1 MPPVAG
7 ERPHL
12 TGPASRFDSL
22 RPFAAHQNVRTVD
35 LIECTMAR
43 AILRDPFFL
52 AADAHDER
60 LTLHAHDCV
69 HARHL
74 QEIGHVLSVVDLIKE
89 CLLCR
94 VHIHAGDEKIFGLD
108 RHQTLP
114 LLQFTALQSATVA
127 DWLGTRPAPTSWSN
141 KKVSLRRRMS
151 PLTAHLYG
159 PKPSNLIEG
168 TLRICEEGN

>member
-60 LTLHAHDCV
+60 LTLHAHDSLRPFAAHQNV
-69 HARHL
+69 RT
-74 QEIGHVLSVVDLIKE
+74 VDLIE
-89 CLLCR
+89 CTMARAILHSMR
-94 VHIHAGDEKIFGLD
+94 STVHTF
-108 RHQTLP
+108 
-114 LLQFTALQSATVA
+114 
-127 DWLGTRPAPTSWSN
+127 W
-141 KKVSLRRRMS
+141 
-151 PLTAHLYG
+151 
-159 PKPSNLIEG
+159 
-168 TLRICEEGN
+168 